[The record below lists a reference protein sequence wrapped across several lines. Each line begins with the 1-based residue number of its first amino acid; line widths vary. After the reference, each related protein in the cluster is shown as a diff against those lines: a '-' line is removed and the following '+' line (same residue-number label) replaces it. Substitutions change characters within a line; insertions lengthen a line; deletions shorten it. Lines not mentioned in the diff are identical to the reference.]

1 MEVSSRAGIS
11 FESWIGEGYASL
23 LAEFSSWRV
32 VGLRASVPCRLLAG
46 GHPQFLALWAIP
58 SWQLVV
64 VSEARENLDACSQG
78 LCSLLGEVRSGSRKQ
93 SATMY
98 ITEYN

>member
-1 MEVSSRAGIS
+1 M
-11 FESWIGEGYASL
+11 
-23 LAEFSSWRV
+23 
-32 VGLRASVPCRLLAG
+32 RASVPCRLLAG

-64 VSEARENLDACSQG
+64 ASEARETLDACSQG
-78 LCSLLGEVRSGSRKQ
+78 LYDLLGEVRSGSRKQ

-98 ITEYN
+98 ITEYNKMLKCIIGMKDSQTFGGEG